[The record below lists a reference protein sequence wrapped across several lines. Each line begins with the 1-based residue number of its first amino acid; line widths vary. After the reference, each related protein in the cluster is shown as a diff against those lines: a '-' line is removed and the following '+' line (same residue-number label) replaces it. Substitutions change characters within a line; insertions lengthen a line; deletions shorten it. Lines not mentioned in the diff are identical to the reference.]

1 MNESAM
7 KSIAD
12 IRVDTDNLY
21 QETTYT
27 DLATGTFRR
36 LDPVKA
42 DGTPDTTRFPFF
54 LVQTH
59 LMTPAG
65 PVPLDF
71 RIDAATMKEAAEKF
85 PEAAQKALEDMLKEL
100 EEYRRQQSNLIVPGS
115 AAGLGGAG
123 LGGAGLGGAGLGGGL
138 GGPGGKIQFP

>member
-1 MNESAM
+1 MNEAV
-7 KSIAD
+7 KNSIAN
-12 IRVDTDNLY
+12 IRVDKDNLY
-21 QETTYT
+21 QETSFT
-27 DLATGTFRR
+27 DLMTGTFRR
-36 LDPVKA
+36 LTPVRA
-42 DGTPDTTRFPFF
+42 DGTPDPTRNTFF

-71 RIDAATMKEAAEKF
+71 RIDASTLEEAADKF

-115 AAGLGGAG
+115 AAGLGD
-123 LGGAGLGGAGLGGGL
+123 LKGGGMGGL
-138 GGPGGKIQFP
+138 GGPLGGGSGRIGFP

>member
-1 MNESAM
+1 MNDAI
-7 KSIAD
+7 KKRLAD

-21 QETTYT
+21 QETAFT

-36 LDPVKA
+36 LTPVKA
-42 DGTPDTTRFPFF
+42 DGTPDPNRFTFF

-59 LMTPAG
+59 LMTAAG

-71 RIDAATMKEAAEKF
+71 RIDAATLAEAAEKF
-85 PEAAQKALEDMLKEL
+85 PEAAGKALEDMLKEI

-115 AAGLGGAG
+115 AAGLGGLGGGSG
-123 LGGAGLGGAGLGGGL
+123 LGGSGLGGGL

>member
-1 MNESAM
+1 MNDAIK
-7 KSIAD
+7 KSLEN

-36 LDPVKA
+36 LTPVKA
-42 DGTPDTTRFPFF
+42 DGTPDETRFPFF

-85 PEAAQKALEDMLKEL
+85 PEAVKKAMEDMLKEL

-115 AAGLGGAG
+115 AAGLGTAG
-123 LGGAGLGGAGLGGGL
+123 LRGDLGGSGFGGGL
-138 GGPGGKIQFP
+138 GGTGGKIQFP